1 MSYQIQDSITEY
13 IDEQVENRITD
24 VIDDNSTIQ
33 ELKDD
38 VDTLQSRLDG
48 EDHEELVQAVFKQV
62 IIRLMDTLDGN
73 FVMVKKSY
81 LHSLEEARDKK
92 DVA

>member
-1 MSYQIQDSITEY
+1 MSDVQQAIEELVT
-13 IDEQVENRITD
+13 EQVESR
-24 VIDDNSTIQ
+24 IDDAISDNYTIND
-33 ELKDD
+33 LRSD
-38 VDTLQSRLDG
+38 VDDLQSKLDG
-48 EDHEELVQAVFKQV
+48 QDHEEIVQAVFKQV
-62 IIRLMDTLDGN
+62 IMRLMDTLDGN

>member
-1 MSYQIQDSITEY
+1 MSDVQQAIEELVA
-13 IDEQVENRITD
+13 EQVESRIDDAIADNYTITD
-24 VIDDNSTIQ
+24 IRN
-33 ELKDD
+33 D
-38 VDTLQSRLDG
+38 VDDLQSRLD
-48 EDHEELVQAVFKQV
+48 EEKIVQDVVKQV
-62 IIRLMDTLDGN
+62 IIRLMNSLDGN

>member
-1 MSYQIQDSITEY
+1 MSDVQQAIEELVA
-13 IDEQVENRITD
+13 EQVESRIDDAISDNYTITD
-24 VIDDNSTIQ
+24 LRS
-33 ELKDD
+33 D
-38 VDTLQSRLDG
+38 VDDLQSKLDG
-48 EDHEELVQAVFKQV
+48 QDHEEIVQAVFKQV
-62 IIRLMDTLDGN
+62 IQRLMNTLEGD

>member
-1 MSYQIQDSITEY
+1 MSDVQQAIEELVT
-13 IDEQVENRITD
+13 EQVESRIDDAISDNFTITD
-24 VIDDNSTIQ
+24 LRS
-33 ELKDD
+33 D
-38 VDTLQSRLDG
+38 VDDLQSKLDG
-48 EDHEELVQAVFKQV
+48 QDHEEIVQAVFKQV
-62 IIRLMDTLDGN
+62 IMRLMDTLDGN